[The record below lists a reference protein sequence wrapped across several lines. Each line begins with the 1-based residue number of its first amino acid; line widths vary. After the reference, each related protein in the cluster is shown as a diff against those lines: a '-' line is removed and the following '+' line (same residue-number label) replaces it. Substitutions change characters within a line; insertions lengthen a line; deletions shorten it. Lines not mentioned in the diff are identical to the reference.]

1 MCHQAVGL
9 IQAELERRGIRTASI
24 TMLPEVT
31 AAVRPPRALSV
42 PFPLG
47 YPLGKPSDAP
57 VQRRVLRELLRIAL
71 SQGAAPIAE
80 LPPEAAGSQQAAC
93 TPGRPSSSVEGIE
106 TGRP

>member
-42 PFPLG
+42 PFDLG
-47 YPLGKPSDAP
+47 YPLGRPSDP
-57 VQRRVLRELLRIAL
+57 PTQQRVLRQLLRLAL
-71 SQGAAPIAE
+71 
-80 LPPEAAGSQQAAC
+80 
-93 TPGRPSSSVEGIE
+93 VEGVPVVADLLASPAGPERKRYRDAATLSLTLIE
-106 TGRP
+106 

>member
-31 AAVRPPRALSV
+31 EKVRPPRALSV

-47 YPLGKPSDAP
+47 YPLGRPSDP
-57 VQRRVLRELLRIAL
+57 MMQRRVLRQLLRLASAEGVPVLTEL
-71 SQGAAPIAE
+71 SPRDAE
-80 LPPEAAGSQQAAC
+80 
-93 TPGRPSSSVEGIE
+93 PGRQVA
-106 TGRP
+106 